1 MPHQLREEGFS
12 QIFASGGV
20 RAVEMTMD
28 SAGRAVIAYTLQT
41 GVQGVV
47 HTKRGDVKQYK
58 PETAMRFLRSIGLAR
73 VCVDMSAWCLSSH
86 QGALL

>member
-28 SAGRAVIAYTLQT
+28 SAGRVVIAYTLQT

-58 PETAMRFLRSIGLAR
+58 PETAMRFLRSVGLAR